1 MTLEDYFRGLSDPT
15 RLRVL
20 NLLFR
25 SELCGCDLQHLLE
38 IPQPLVSRHLV
49 YLKRCGLVA
58 DRRDGFRVFYRPA
71 EGIELK
77 NLFEFLQTAFR
88 SEEIFADD
96 AARLRTVLT
105 EGKLPSRAAKPQAGH
120 GRWRAGVRAQRGE
133 AGRRRGAIP

>member
-1 MTLEDYFRGLSDPT
+1 MRLEEYFRGLSDPT

-25 SELCGCDLQHLLE
+25 SELCGCDLQWLLA

-71 EGIELK
+71 EGKVLK
-77 NLFEFLQTAFR
+77 DLFGFLHSAFLG
-88 SEEIFADD
+88 EEIFARD
-96 AARLRTVLT
+96 AARLGKILAD
-105 EGKLPSRAAKPQAGH
+105 GKLPSRAARAQARH
-120 GRWRAGVRAQRGE
+120 GRWKSGTRPQGAE
-133 AGRRRGAIP
+133 AGRRRVAPA